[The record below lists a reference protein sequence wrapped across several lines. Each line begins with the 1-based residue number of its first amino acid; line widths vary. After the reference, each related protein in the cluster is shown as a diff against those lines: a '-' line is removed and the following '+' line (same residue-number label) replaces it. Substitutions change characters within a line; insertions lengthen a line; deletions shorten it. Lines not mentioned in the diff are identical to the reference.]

1 MIPSDQ
7 QVLPS
12 GPLLRILTAASF
24 AARAHAQQKRK
35 GAAAEPY
42 INHLIEVAE
51 LVAASGHQADVNLI
65 MACFL
70 HDVVEDTPVTRQQLA
85 DLFGEDV
92 ASLVMEV
99 TDDKTLPKETRKARQ
114 VETAHKKSPR
124 AQTLK
129 LADKISN
136 LRSMLTSPPRDWDAK
151 RKLEYF
157 HWAQAVVSGF
167 TSPNPYLLREFE
179 NTFQRISAIK

>member
-1 MIPSDQ
+1 MIASEQ

-12 GPLLRILTAASF
+12 APLLRILAAASF
-24 AARAHAQQKRK
+24 AANAHAQQKRK

-42 INHLIEVAE
+42 INHLIEVSE

-70 HDVVEDTPVTRQQLA
+70 HDVMEYTPVTRLEIA
-85 DLFGEDV
+85 ERFNEDV
-92 ASLVMEV
+92 TSLVMEV

-114 VETAHKKSPR
+114 VLTAPAKSER

-136 LRSMLTSPPRDWDAK
+136 LRALLASPPPNWDMK

-157 HWAQAVVSGF
+157 HWAREVVSGF

-179 NTFQRISAIK
+179 NTFKRISEIK